1 MNDKGEW
8 ETHTEEGFCR
18 KNKQNLIT
26 IGRGAQ
32 IRRFRMILRDEF
44 WVTGIIVMTIAEVG
58 LLKSR
63 SNFMECTEVF
73 ILTLEVL
80 HIV

>member
-1 MNDKGEW
+1 
-8 ETHTEEGFCR
+8 
-18 KNKQNLIT
+18 
-26 IGRGAQ
+26 
-32 IRRFRMILRDEF
+32 MILRDEF
-44 WVTGIIVMTIAEVG
+44 WVTGIIVMTIAEVD

-63 SNFMECTEVF
+63 SNFMERTEVF